1 MEASLDATEREP
13 VHAVQIDLAF
23 TQINCLS
30 DEVFKIDWCKE
41 TFYVIIPWVYDVFK
55 VKFEKTIHQDV
66 FDLTV
71 CKPPFNI
78 FRACAFLSVYAQ
90 I

>member
-1 MEASLDATEREP
+1 MKASLDATEREP
-13 VHAVQIDLAF
+13 VQAVQIDLAF
-23 TQINCLS
+23 TQINFLC

-41 TFYVIIPWVYDVFK
+41 IFWVILPRVYDVFR

-66 FDLTV
+66 FDLTI
-71 CKPPFNI
+71 CKPPFNL
-78 FRACAFLSVYAQ
+78 FRACAFLPVYAQ